1 MSFSFAIISTN
12 PKTLKEIEIYNL
24 AYSCFK
30 DVWKNIF
37 GDRYNADAL
46 KRQKYICCILKGNEV
61 IAIMS
66 VDIFNLQC
74 EAHMENTYFM
84 DYPKEFFLYTQKN
97 GVRSCITLES
107 LTVRDRYRGELN
119 GIRVV
124 DMIVEL
130 AFFFSQFVHG
140 DMVFGP
146 VVRTNGASHR
156 CKKFGA
162 EVIIEDFL
170 YRGLNCDMLLY
181 RNKNNEMRSSKCLSK
196 NLVRRLW
203 EKRLDFTGLT
213 DDQLKS
219 FDIDQ
224 EAFAA

>member
-1 MSFSFAIISTN
+1 M
-12 PKTLKEIEIYNL
+12 
-24 AYSCFK
+24 
-30 DVWKNIF
+30 
-37 GDRYNADAL
+37 
-46 KRQKYICCILKGNEV
+46 
-61 IAIMS
+61 
-66 VDIFNLQC
+66 
-74 EAHMENTYFM
+74 
-84 DYPKEFFLYTQKN
+84 
-97 GVRSCITLES
+97 
-107 LTVRDRYRGELN
+107 RDRYRGELN

-181 RNKNNEMRSSKCLSK
+181 RNKNNEMRNSKCLSN
-196 NLVRRLW
+196 NLVQRLW

-213 DDQLKS
+213 DDQLKN